1 MKPTSTVLNSTFILV
16 TVSPTWLCTREVSR
30 DSLFRPFSS
39 CCVLANIS
47 VTRGLL
53 VCVGTRSTCCL
64 YGSTAACR
72 RVARHRAIYACA
84 TTSRG
89 ITCACFRASTSFTRR
104 ALTSGYRW
112 VSFYFFCILSY
123 LYVWSMVRISPVLR
137 FLPWQSSLRQVVPDV
152 IQPSPLPSS
161 SPSFPRHLHHHH
173 SLAYVFH
180 FSSQYMPTSTYF
192 PALSQGITFEKVR
205 RVA

>member
-1 MKPTSTVLNSTFILV
+1 MRKHGSICYHCYHEFRAL
-16 TVSPTWLCTREVSR
+16 R
-30 DSLFRPFSS
+30 LFTPFSS

-72 RVARHRAIYACA
+72 RAARHRAIYVCA

-89 ITCACFRASTSFTRR
+89 ITCACFRVSTSFTRR

-112 VSFYFFCILSY
+112 VDFYFFRILSHF
-123 LYVWSMVRISPVLR
+123 YVRSMGELPPFSLVLR
-137 FLPWQSSLRQVVPDV
+137 FL
-152 IQPSPLPSS
+152 
-161 SPSFPRHLHHHH
+161 H
-173 SLAYVFH
+173 
-180 FSSQYMPTSTYF
+180 
-192 PALSQGITFEKVR
+192 
-205 RVA
+205 